1 MKKVVMVAAILLLA
15 GSSVVSAQNMG
26 VGVMWTGSGVTPDM
40 SLPIKLGDG
49 SMILEPMVGFSLTSV
64 STPSSSSTAGA
75 NQDYSN
81 FFEGTRIRFGLNVE
95 KQSKADGV
103 TPLFGACAY
112 VSMYSPD
119 KDLSSLDSWTDIMF
133 GAFLGG
139 SAPIADNLDFVGM
152 WGPKVTLYGEQK
164 YREGG
169 ATYYPKATE
178 IATMAVFKIR
188 WFVFGS

>member
-26 VGVMWTGSGVTPDM
+26 VGVNWTGSGVTPDM

-49 SMILEPMVGFSLTSV
+49 SMILEPMVGFSLISV
-64 STPSSSSTAGA
+64 STPSSSTAASA

-81 FFEGTRIRFGLNVE
+81 FFEGTRIRFGLSVE
-95 KQSKADGV
+95 KQSKPEGV
-103 TPLFGACAY
+103 TPLFGAFAY
-112 VSMYSPD
+112 LSMFSPD
-119 KDLSSLDSWTDIMF
+119 KDFSSLDSWTDISF

-139 SAPIADNLDFVGM
+139 SAPIVNNLDFVGM
-152 WGPKVTLYGEQK
+152 WGPMVTLYGEQTF
-164 YREGG
+164 REGG
-169 ATYYPKATE
+169 ATAYPKATE
-178 IATMAVFKIR
+178 ISSMAIFKVR